1 MSYKFSLERSTMH
14 RQFNMGSAMNTA
26 YISDLL
32 INIRKF
38 KQECRTPTNLDPY
51 IWLVE
56 MLFHF
61 PLEMG
66 LK

>member
-1 MSYKFSLERSTMH
+1 
-14 RQFNMGSAMNTA
+14 MNTA
-26 YISDLL
+26 YISNLL

-38 KQECRTPTNLDPY
+38 KHECRTPTNLDPYIY